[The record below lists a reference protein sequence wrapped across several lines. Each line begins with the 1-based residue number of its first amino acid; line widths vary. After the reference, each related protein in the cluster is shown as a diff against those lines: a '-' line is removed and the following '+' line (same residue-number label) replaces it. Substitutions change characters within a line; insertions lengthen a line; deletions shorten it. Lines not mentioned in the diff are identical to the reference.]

1 MNWAEFHP
9 ETFIFAVIIS
19 FIASGGFWNYLLN
32 RKKKPDAATKLL
44 MGLAHLKIA
53 EIGIIH
59 IDIGSISEEAYND
72 LVHYLY
78 DPYIELGGNGSG
90 ERVMKL
96 VKQLPITPT
105 RAY

>member
-1 MNWAEFHP
+1 MDFSEFHIP
-9 ETFIFAVIIS
+9 IFLSTVVIT

-32 RKKKPDAATKLL
+32 RKKKPDATTKLL

-53 EIGIIH
+53 EVGITHIG
-59 IDIGSISEEAYND
+59 IGSISEEAYND

-90 ERVMKL
+90 KRIMAIVS
-96 VKQLPITPT
+96 QLPIVPPGGH
-105 RAY
+105 